1 MELIEKSNL
10 NQKTKEFILQYINFT
25 RSENT
30 PVYISDLENH
40 IIIKYKY
47 ETVFTK
53 KLQDRYCIYIK
64 KDKEYGFRYF
74 EDIFFSSLDKC
85 LLAIALDLTTDDD
98 KIINFLLKTKQKKE
112 VLQ

>member
-10 NQKTKEFILQYINFT
+10 EQETKEFILKYISFT
-25 RSENT
+25 RSKNT
-30 PVYISDLENH
+30 PVYVSDLENH

-47 ETVFTK
+47 ETIFTK
-53 KLQDRYCIYIK
+53 KSQYRYCIYTK

-74 EDIFFSSLDKC
+74 ENILSSSLDEC

-98 KIINFLLKTKQKKE
+98 KIINFLLKTKQ
-112 VLQ
+112 